1 MALQDRQLGQTK
13 FELVINVKTLAL
25 ASWLRLFAIADEMIN
40 GGGRGCLL
48 SAQSGHP
55 DALNQCLLSA
65 QSGHPD
71 ALNQCPLSGAK
82 RTFGGLVAM
91 SAYDPKWKFRG
102 LRVKL
107 GRRTLANEK
116 MVNRVGR
123 HKCGV

>member
-13 FELVINVKTLAL
+13 FELIINVKTLAL
-25 ASWLRLFAIADEMIN
+25 ASWLRLFAIADEVIN
-40 GGGRGCLL
+40 GGGRG
-48 SAQSGHP
+48 
-55 DALNQCLLSA
+55 CLLSA

-123 HKCGV
+123 HKCGVTLWQM